1 MKKRIFSFFDDP
13 VPVPD
18 AVADGGAGGEQ
29 LGELDDI

>member
-1 MKKRIFSFFDDP
+1 MKKRIFSFFDG
-13 VPVPD
+13 PVPD

>member
-1 MKKRIFSFFDDP
+1 MKKTYFQHFDGP

>member
-1 MKKRIFSFFDDP
+1 MKNVFSSFDGP

-18 AVADGGAGGEQ
+18 AVADGGAGREQ